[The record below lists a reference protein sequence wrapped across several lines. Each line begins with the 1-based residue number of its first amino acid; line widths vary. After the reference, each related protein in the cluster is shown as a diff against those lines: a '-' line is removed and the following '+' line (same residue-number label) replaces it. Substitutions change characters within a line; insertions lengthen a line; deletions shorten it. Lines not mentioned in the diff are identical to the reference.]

1 MQGVEHQLLQKVELE
16 GIEAQEV
23 SWLKQL
29 VRGSIE
35 PQDKFE
41 TAQAM
46 NQKRRRLNFSLKMR
60 LNNMRVAKR
69 T

>member
-1 MQGVEHQLLQKVELE
+1 MQGVDYQLLQKAELE
-16 GIEAQEV
+16 GSEAQEM

-29 VRGSIE
+29 VCGSIE
-35 PQDKFE
+35 PHAKFE